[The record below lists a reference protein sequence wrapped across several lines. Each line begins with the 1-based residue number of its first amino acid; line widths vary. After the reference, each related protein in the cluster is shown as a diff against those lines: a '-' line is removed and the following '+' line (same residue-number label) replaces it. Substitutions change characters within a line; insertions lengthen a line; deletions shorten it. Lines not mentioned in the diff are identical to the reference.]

1 MNINCK
7 QMKNLIYIIIALFTF
22 SSCENMLEEEVYDTR
37 TVEDIYE
44 TPESANAVV
53 LGVLKSLGAY
63 NYYSAQMHQVLGF
76 HSGLTGRRTGAN
88 SAKPL
93 AQMKVTPSTA
103 WIDKT
108 YDGMYETIASANFV
122 ISTTDSVPDNDIEKN
137 ARGVALFSRAVSYF
151 NLVRMY
157 GGTPLVL
164 EPILNE
170 EEAHVPRA
178 TKDLVYKQIEKDLN
192 EAWEF
197 LYEVQPLT
205 AMPSKWAAKAF
216 MAKLYLRIASESNAA
231 DDWTK
236 ARDYAVEVITS
247 GPYNLV
253 PKYNDLFNLSKEF
266 SSESIFELAFAT
278 VPDGGC
284 AFPNIKGPHQTT
296 EGASFGA
303 WGRVIVLRA
312 AYDRMLAAVGG
323 VEDERMKLG
332 ALTNWNRHNGTI
344 AISYPIKK
352 GTKIDD
358 VATSYLF
365 YPGINKWNDPG
376 SLNRNTAGNNFIVCR
391 LAEMYLIAAE
401 AENELNPL
409 SQTAIDYL
417 NIIRTRSR
425 NSGSTGLPAD
435 YTTADFTTQEELM
448 NAIMDERLVELVG
461 ELHTWFDARRRGVE
475 YLTGVFNAHN
485 DNLDYIKSAEGQSI
499 YGTGIFKSANDFY
512 FPTDEASVERN
523 LLLPIPATVIQSNN
537 AIGIEDQNPGY

>member
-1 MNINCK
+1 
-7 QMKNLIYIIIALFTF
+7 MKNFIYIIIALLTF

-37 TVEDIYE
+37 TVEDIYA

-53 LGVLKSLGAY
+53 LGVLKSFGSY
-63 NYYSAQMHQVLGF
+63 NYYSAQLHQVLGF
-76 HSGLTGRRTGAN
+76 HSGLTGRRAGAN

-93 AQMKVTPSTA
+93 AQMKVTPGTA

-122 ISTTDSVPDNDIEKN
+122 ISTTDSVPETDIAKN

-164 EPILNE
+164 EPILSE
-170 EEAHVPRA
+170 EESHVPRA
-178 TKDLVYKQIEKDLN
+178 TKEAVFQQIEKDLI
-192 EAWEF
+192 EAWGF
-197 LYEVQPLT
+197 LYEAQEVS

-216 MAKLYLRIASESNAA
+216 LAKLYLRIASETNAVE
-231 DDWTK
+231 DWTK

-247 GPYNLV
+247 TKYSLV
-253 PKYNDLFNLSKEF
+253 PNFDDLFDLSKEF

-284 AFPNIKGPHQTT
+284 AFPNIKGPHKTT
-296 EGASFGA
+296 EGASLEA
-303 WGRVIVLRA
+303 WGRIIVLRA
-312 AYDRMLAAVGG
+312 PYDRMLAAVGG
-323 VEDERMKLG
+323 VEDARMNLG
-332 ALTNWNRHNGTI
+332 ALTTWNRYGGTT
-344 AISYPIKK
+344 AITYPIKK
-352 GTKIDD
+352 GTKINDK
-358 VATSYLF
+358 ATSYLF

-401 AENELNPL
+401 AENEINPL

-417 NIIRTRSR
+417 NDIRERSR
-425 NSGSTGLPAD
+425 NSGNTGLPAD
-435 YTTADFTTQEELM
+435 YTAADFTSKEDLTD
-448 NAIMDERLVELVG
+448 AIMDERLVEFVG
-461 ELHTWFDARRRGVE
+461 ELHTWFDARRRGVD
-475 YLTGVFNAHN
+475 YLTKIFNAHN
-485 DNLDYIKSAEGQSI
+485 DNLDYIKSPEGQSI
-499 YGTGIFKSANDFY
+499 YGSGIFKSANDFY
-512 FPTDEASVERN
+512 FPTDASSVERN